1 MKWFIQLIF
10 CAVLVAGC
18 DRPEPL
24 SPSATVPVYTYE
36 VVAVHPHDPRAF
48 TQGLQYH
55 QGYLFESTGLHGQ
68 SSLRKVDL
76 ESGHVLRRVNLP
88 DEYFGEGIALDD
100 TFIYMLTWRSGIG
113 FVFDRETFRRVGQFA
128 YQGEG
133 WGLAYNGEYLIMS
146 DGTSE
151 LRFLDT
157 TRFEVVRR
165 LTVRESETPVPLLN
179 ELAWVEGEV
188 WANVFKSDRIARID
202 PDSGEVV
209 GWIDFGGLL
218 TDELRGGRR
227 VDVFNGVAY
236 DSNSGR
242 IWVTGKLWPALFEI
256 RIRSL

>member
-1 MKWFIQLIF
+1 
-10 CAVLVAGC
+10 
-18 DRPEPL
+18 
-24 SPSATVPVYTYE
+24 
-36 VVAVHPHDPRAF
+36 
-48 TQGLQYH
+48 
-55 QGYLFESTGLHGQ
+55 
-68 SSLRKVDL
+68 
-76 ESGHVLRRVNLP
+76 
-88 DEYFGEGIALDD
+88 
-100 TFIYMLTWRSGIG
+100 
-113 FVFDRETFRRVGQFA
+113 
-128 YQGEG
+128 
-133 WGLAYNGEYLIMS
+133 
-146 DGTSE
+146 
-151 LRFLDT
+151 
-157 TRFEVVRR
+157 